1 MEEIR
6 DFKDRDIDYEINLK
20 CNSIDTVRAARINT
34 SKRLYE
40 YAEKWELIFL
50 AMSLVSTG
58 LLVYALINPENK
70 ARLALSALF
79 SIYSLLVQNFVAKL
93 NYNERALKL
102 HYHQLELEDF
112 LLELK
117 SIIFQKDLNED
128 EKIDKYQQ
136 VMFKYQI
143 SLRGNENHSDYDHKY
158 AKKYQKRKYNQD
170 DSQSGMDKVTEGTAE
185 QHKKKCWLTN
195 AFLCI
200 EEFIKRHDFSWN
212 KFIIWFQYFL
222 IPSVLIWYWVLSFK

>member
-1 MEEIR
+1 MSEIL

-50 AMSLVSTG
+50 AMSIMSTG
-58 LLVYALINPENK
+58 LLVYSLINPENK
-70 ARLALSALF
+70 DRLALSALF

-112 LLELK
+112 LLDLK
-117 SIIFQKDLNED
+117 SIIFQKSLSDD
-128 EKIDKYQQ
+128 EKINKYQQ
-136 VMFKYQI
+136 IMSRYQI
-143 SLRGNENHSDYDHKY
+143 SLRGNENHSDFDHKY
-158 AKKYQKRKYNQD
+158 AKKYQKRKYGQGN
-170 DSQSGMDKVTEGTAE
+170 SQSDMESKVTEETIEDG
-185 QHKKKCWLTN
+185 KKKCCLKD
-195 AFLCI
+195 AFLYI
-200 EEFIKRHDFSWN
+200 EQFIKRHDFSWN
-212 KFIIWFQYFL
+212 KIIIWFQYIL
-222 IPSVLIWYWVLSFK
+222 IPLVLIWYLFLS

>member
-1 MEEIR
+1 MSEIL

-50 AMSLVSTG
+50 AMSIISTG
-58 LLVYALINPENK
+58 LLVYSLINHENK
-70 ARLALSALF
+70 DRLALF

-117 SIIFQKDLNED
+117 SIIFQKSLSDD
-128 EKIDKYQQ
+128 DKI
-136 VMFKYQI
+136 
-143 SLRGNENHSDYDHKY
+143 N
-158 AKKYQKRKYNQD
+158 
-170 DSQSGMDKVTEGTAE
+170 
-185 QHKKKCWLTN
+185 TN
-195 AFLCI
+195 
-200 EEFIKRHDFSWN
+200 R
-212 KFIIWFQYFL
+212 
-222 IPSVLIWYWVLSFK
+222 

>member
-34 SKRLYE
+34 SKRRYE

-117 SIIFQKDLNED
+117 SIIFQKFLNED

-143 SLRGNENHSDYDHKY
+143 SLRGNENHSDYDHKF
-158 AKKYQKRKYNQD
+158 AKKYQKRKYSKG
-170 DSQSGMDKVTEGTAE
+170 DSQSEMESKVTDRTIEDD
-185 QHKKKCWLTN
+185 KKKCWLKNT
-195 AFLCI
+195 FLCI

-212 KFIIWFQYFL
+212 KFLIWFQYFL
-222 IPSVLIWYWVLSFK
+222 IPSVLIWYLVLS

>member
-1 MEEIR
+1 MGEIR

-70 ARLALSALF
+70 ERLALSALF

-117 SIIFQKDLNED
+117 SIIFQKKLNED
-128 EKIDKYQQ
+128 EKKEKYQQ

-158 AKKYQKRKYNQD
+158 AKKYQKKNII
-170 DSQSGMDKVTEGTAE
+170 KVI
-185 QHKKKCWLTN
+185 LN
-195 AFLCI
+195 
-200 EEFIKRHDFSWN
+200 
-212 KFIIWFQYFL
+212 
-222 IPSVLIWYWVLSFK
+222 LIWIK

>member
-1 MEEIR
+1 MSEIL
-6 DFKDRDIDYEINLK
+6 DFKDGDIDYEMNLK

-50 AMSLVSTG
+50 AMSIISTG
-58 LLVYALINPENK
+58 LLVYSLINPENK
-70 ARLALSALF
+70 DRLALSALF

-117 SIIFQKDLNED
+117 SIIFQKSLSDD
-128 EKIDKYQQ
+128 DKINKYQQ
-136 VMFKYQI
+136 IMSRYQI
-143 SLRGNENHSDYDHKY
+143 SLRGNENHADFDHKS
-158 AKKYQKRKYNQD
+158 AKKYQKRKYGQG
-170 DSQSGMDKVTEGTAE
+170 DSQSDKESKVTDETIE
-185 QHKKKCWLTN
+185 DDKKKCWLKN
-195 AFLCI
+195 SYLCI
-200 EEFIKRHDFSWN
+200 DKFIKRHDFSWN
-212 KFIIWFQYFL
+212 KIIIWFQYIL
-222 IPSVLIWYWVLSFK
+222 IPLVLIWYLVLS

>member
-1 MEEIR
+1 MSEIL

-50 AMSLVSTG
+50 AMSIMSTG
-58 LLVYALINPENK
+58 LLVYSLINPENK
-70 ARLALSALF
+70 DRLALSALF

-117 SIIFQKDLNED
+117 SIIFQKSLSDED
-128 EKIDKYQQ
+128 KINKYQQ
-136 VMFKYQI
+136 IMSRYQI
-143 SLRGNENHSDYDHKY
+143 SLRGNENHSDFDHKY
-158 AKKYQKRKYNQD
+158 AKKYQKK
-170 DSQSGMDKVTEGTAE
+170 
-185 QHKKKCWLTN
+185 
-195 AFLCI
+195 
-200 EEFIKRHDFSWN
+200 
-212 KFIIWFQYFL
+212 IWSRQFT
-222 IPSVLIWYWVLSFK
+222 I

>member
-70 ARLALSALF
+70 ERLALSALF

-117 SIIFQKDLNED
+117 SIIFQKNLNED
-128 EKIDKYQQ
+128 EKKEKYQQ

-158 AKKYQKRKYNQD
+158 AKKYQKRKYNQG
-170 DSQSGMDKVTEGTAE
+170 DSQSDMDKVTEGTTE

-195 AFLCI
+195 VFLCI

>member
-1 MEEIR
+1 MKEIL

-20 CNSIDTVRAARINT
+20 CNSIDIVRAARINT

-50 AMSLVSTG
+50 AMSIMSTG
-58 LLVYALINPENK
+58 LLVYSLINPENK
-70 ARLALSALF
+70 DRLALSALF

-117 SIIFQKDLNED
+117 SIIFQKNLNTD

-136 VMFKYQI
+136 VMSKYQI
-143 SLRGNENHSDYDHKY
+143 SLRGNENHSDFDHKFV
-158 AKKYQKRKYNQD
+158 KKYLNRNTKLDDLSLSEGNQEIK
-170 DSQSGMDKVTEGTAE
+170 DKE
-185 QHKKKCWLTN
+185 KFSLIK
-195 AFLCI
+195 
-200 EEFIKRHDFSWN
+200 EFVKNHDFSWN
-212 KFIIWFQYFL
+212 KFIIWFQYLL
-222 IPSVLIWYWVLSFK
+222 IPSVLIGYLVLSFK

>member
-1 MEEIR
+1 MNEIR

-117 SIIFQKDLNED
+117 SIIFQNNLNED

-143 SLRGNENHSDYDHKY
+143 SLRGNENHSDYDHKF
-158 AKKYQKRKYNQD
+158 AKKCQKRKYSKG
-170 DSQSGMDKVTEGTAE
+170 DSQSDRESKVIDRTIEDD
-185 QHKKKCWLTN
+185 KKKCWLTN
-195 AFLCI
+195 AVLCI

-212 KFIIWFQYFL
+212 KFLIWFQYIL
-222 IPSVLIWYWVLSFK
+222 IPLVIIWYWVLS

>member
-1 MEEIR
+1 MTEIR

-117 SIIFQKDLNED
+117 SIIFQKNLNED

-143 SLRGNENHSDYDHKY
+143 SLRGNENHSDYDHKF
-158 AKKYQKRKYNQD
+158 AKKYQKRKYSQG
-170 DSQSGMDKVTEGTAE
+170 DSQSDMEPKVTDGTIE
-185 QHKKKCWLTN
+185 DDKKKCWLTN
-195 AFLCI
+195 NFLCI
-200 EEFIKRHDFSWN
+200 EEVIKRHDFSWN
-212 KFIIWFQYFL
+212 KFLIWFQYIL
-222 IPSVLIWYWVLSFK
+222 IPSVLIWYLVLS